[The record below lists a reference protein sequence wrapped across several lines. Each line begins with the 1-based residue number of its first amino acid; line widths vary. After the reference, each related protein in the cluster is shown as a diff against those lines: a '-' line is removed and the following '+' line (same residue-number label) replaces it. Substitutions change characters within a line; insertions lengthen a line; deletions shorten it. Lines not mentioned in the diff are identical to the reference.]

1 MKIKTVGVS
10 LRPSTDGIREFFYD
24 FKKLVRS
31 YGADILIDPV
41 SAAAVEEK
49 PTPIEEVFK
58 ESDILVSIGGD
69 GTLIALARRSHEY
82 KKPVFGINLGN
93 LGFLTAVSK
102 DDYKGFIDDLFEGSF
117 DIEHRIMMEISVLKN
132 GVLEKKYAF
141 NDIVITKNI
150 FSKMIAID
158 VFSKGAEINSYY
170 ADGLII
176 ATPTG
181 STAYNL
187 SGGGPLVYPTSEDF
201 ILTPICPHSL
211 TQRPLVVPTFLDLT
225 VIPSSAPAVAIL
237 DGQESFNL
245 DYKES
250 LTIKQSKDKA
260 MLLWPKNHNF
270 FKVLKQKL
278 RWGQDR

>member
-102 DDYKGFIDDLFEGSF
+102 DDYKGFIDDLFEGLF
-117 DIEHRIMMEISVLKN
+117 DIEHRIMMEITVEKN
-132 GVLEKKYAF
+132 GTLEKKYAF

>member
-1 MKIKTVGVS
+1 M
-10 LRPSTDGIREFFYD
+10 
-24 FKKLVRS
+24 
-31 YGADILIDPV
+31 
-41 SAAAVEEK
+41 
-49 PTPIEEVFK
+49 
-58 ESDILVSIGGD
+58 
-69 GTLIALARRSHEY
+69 
-82 KKPVFGINLGN
+82 
-93 LGFLTAVSK
+93 
-102 DDYKGFIDDLFEGSF
+102 FEGSF
-117 DIEHRIMMEISVLKN
+117 DIEHRIMMEITVEKT
-132 GVLEKKYAF
+132 GALEKKYAF

-158 VFSKGAEINSYY
+158 VFSKGTEINSYY

>member
-82 KKPVFGINLGN
+82 QKPVFGINLGN

-102 DDYKGFIDDLFEGSF
+102 DEYKGFIDDLFEGLF
-117 DIEHRIMMEISVLKN
+117 DIEHRIMMEITVEKN
-132 GVLEKKYAF
+132 GALEKKYAF

>member
-49 PTPIEEVFK
+49 PTPIEDVFK

-102 DDYKGFIDDLFEGSF
+102 DEYKGFIDDLFEGSF
-117 DIEHRIMMEISVLKN
+117 DIEHRIMMEITVEKN
-132 GVLEKKYAF
+132 GALEKKYAF

>member
-102 DDYKGFIDDLFEGSF
+102 DEYKGFIDDLFEGLF
-117 DIEHRIMMEISVLKN
+117 DIEHRIMMEITVEKN
-132 GVLEKKYAF
+132 GALEKKYAF

-225 VIPSSAPAVAIL
+225 VILSSAPAVAIL

>member
-49 PTPIEEVFK
+49 PTPIEDVFK

-117 DIEHRIMMEISVLKN
+117 DIEHRIMMEITVEKN
-132 GVLEKKYAF
+132 GTSEKKYAF

-158 VFSKGAEINSYY
+158 VFSNGAEINSYY

-250 LTIKQSKDKA
+250 LHISQSKDKA

>member
-102 DDYKGFIDDLFEGSF
+102 DEYKGFIDDLFEGLF
-117 DIEHRIMMEISVLKN
+117 DIEHRIMMEITVEKN
-132 GVLEKKYAF
+132 GTLEKKYAF

>member
-1 MKIKTVGVS
+1 MNIKTVGVS

-49 PTPIEEVFK
+49 PTPIEDVFK

-102 DDYKGFIDDLFEGSF
+102 DEYKGFIDDLFEGLF
-117 DIEHRIMMEISVLKN
+117 DIEHRIMMEITVEKN
-132 GVLEKKYAF
+132 GALEKKYAF

>member
-1 MKIKTVGVS
+1 MNIKTVGVS

-102 DDYKGFIDDLFEGSF
+102 DEYKGFIDDLFEGLF
-117 DIEHRIMMEISVLKN
+117 DIEHRIMMEITVEKN
-132 GVLEKKYAF
+132 GALEKKYAF

>member
-117 DIEHRIMMEISVLKN
+117 DIEHRIMMEITVEKN
-132 GVLEKKYAF
+132 GALEKKYAF

>member
-82 KKPVFGINLGN
+82 KKPVFGINLGH
-93 LGFLTAVSK
+93 LVFLTAVSK
-102 DDYKGFIDDLFEGSF
+102 DDYKGFIDDLFEGLF
-117 DIEHRIMMEISVLKN
+117 DIEHRIMMEITVEKN
-132 GVLEKKYAF
+132 GALEKKYAF

>member
-49 PTPIEEVFK
+49 PTPIEDVFK

-102 DDYKGFIDDLFEGSF
+102 DEYKGFIDDLFEGSF
-117 DIEHRIMMEISVLKN
+117 DIEHRIMMEITVEKN
-132 GVLEKKYAF
+132 GALEKKYAF

-250 LTIKQSKDKA
+250 LHISQSKDKA

>member
-1 MKIKTVGVS
+1 MNIKTVGVS

-49 PTPIEEVFK
+49 PTPIEDVFK

-117 DIEHRIMMEISVLKN
+117 NIEHRIMM
-132 GVLEKKYAF
+132 
-141 NDIVITKNI
+141 
-150 FSKMIAID
+150 
-158 VFSKGAEINSYY
+158 
-170 ADGLII
+170 
-176 ATPTG
+176 
-181 STAYNL
+181 
-187 SGGGPLVYPTSEDF
+187 
-201 ILTPICPHSL
+201 
-211 TQRPLVVPTFLDLT
+211 
-225 VIPSSAPAVAIL
+225 
-237 DGQESFNL
+237 
-245 DYKES
+245 
-250 LTIKQSKDKA
+250 
-260 MLLWPKNHNF
+260 
-270 FKVLKQKL
+270 
-278 RWGQDR
+278 

>member
-102 DDYKGFIDDLFEGSF
+102 DEYKGFIDDLFEGSF
-117 DIEHRIMMEISVLKN
+117 DIEHRIMMEITVEKN
-132 GVLEKKYAF
+132 GALEKKYAF

>member
-102 DDYKGFIDDLFEGSF
+102 DDYKGFIDDLFEGLF
-117 DIEHRIMMEISVLKN
+117 DIEHRIMMEITVEKN
-132 GVLEKKYAF
+132 GALEKKYAF